1 MMDWTI
7 IFFFSFLAICVL
19 LIVITLASLP
29 KLGDERK
36 NFIKMKAQSYAFTIV
51 IGLLLIE
58 IVKVAYLTFWTDGSY
73 EGMDPFTFLVA
84 ISVVY
89 LISLLVSKKKYG
101 G

>member
-1 MMDWTI
+1 MDWI
-7 IFFFSFLAICVL
+7 VVLFFAILAICVL
-19 LIVITLASLP
+19 LIVTTLASLP

-36 NFIKMKAQSYAFTIV
+36 NFIKMKAQSYTFTIA

-58 IVKVAYLTFWTDGSY
+58 IIQNVYLTFWTDGSY
-73 EGMDPFTFLVA
+73 EGMNPFTFLVV

-89 LISLLVSKKKYG
+89 LITLLSSKKKYG

>member
-1 MMDWTI
+1 MDWI
-7 IFFFSFLAICVL
+7 VFLFFAVLAICVL

-51 IGLLLIE
+51 IGLVLIE
-58 IVKVAYLTFWTDGSY
+58 IIESVYVTFWTNGPY
-73 EGMDPFTFLVA
+73 EGMNPYIFLVVISA
-84 ISVVY
+84 IY
-89 LISLLVSKKKYG
+89 LISLLFSKKKYG

>member
-1 MMDWTI
+1 MNWI
-7 IFFFSFLAICVL
+7 VVLFFSIFVICVL
-19 LIVITLASLP
+19 LIIITLTSLP

-58 IVKVAYLTFWTDGSY
+58 IIEIVYLTFLTDGSY
-73 EGMDPFTFLVA
+73 EGMNPITFLVA

-89 LISLLVSKKKYG
+89 LLALLFSKKKYG

>member
-1 MMDWTI
+1 MDWI
-7 IFFFSFLAICVL
+7 VFLFFAVLAICVL

-51 IGLLLIE
+51 IGLVLIE
-58 IVKVAYLTFWTDGSY
+58 IIESVYVTFWTNGSY
-73 EGMDPFTFLVA
+73 DGMNPYIFLVVISA
-84 ISVVY
+84 IY
-89 LISLLVSKKKYG
+89 LISLLFSKKKYG

>member
-1 MMDWTI
+1 MGWI
-7 IFFFSFLAICVL
+7 VVLLFAFLAMCV

-36 NFIKMKAQSYAFTIV
+36 NFIKTEAQSHTFTIV

-58 IVKVAYLTFWTDGSY
+58 IIKMVYLTFWSDSSY
-73 EGMDPFTFLVA
+73 NGLNPITFLVV

-89 LISLLVSKKKYG
+89 LLSLLFSKKKYG